1 MPVEVPVDGRVIV
14 TALLFTEDL
23 HRQDLDVGQ
32 LRFRAAL
39 PQSAAERH
47 PPLGVIDQQVEQDE
61 RFFQAASRRPQL
73 RVSLIR
79 AEKTREWGIIWS
91 SIMSPFSAISRP

>member
-1 MPVEVPVDGRVIV
+1 MPGEVPVDGRVIV

-32 LRFRAAL
+32 LRFRAAV

-47 PPLGVIDQQVEQDE
+47 PPEGVIDQQV
-61 RFFQAASRRPQL
+61 
-73 RVSLIR
+73 
-79 AEKTREWGIIWS
+79 
-91 SIMSPFSAISRP
+91 

>member
-1 MPVEVPVDGRVIV
+1 MPGEVPVDGCVIM

-47 PPLGVIDQQVEQDE
+47 HPVGVIDQQV
-61 RFFQAASRRPQL
+61 
-73 RVSLIR
+73 
-79 AEKTREWGIIWS
+79 
-91 SIMSPFSAISRP
+91 

>member
-1 MPVEVPVDGRVIV
+1 VDGCVIV

-32 LRFRAAL
+32 LRCRAAL

-47 PPLGVIDQQVEQDE
+47 DPVGVIDLQIQQDQ
-61 RFFQAASRRPQL
+61 RLFQAASPRPHGQ
-73 RVSLIR
+73 
-79 AEKTREWGIIWS
+79 T
-91 SIMSPFSAISRP
+91 